1 MGVILNNTKTMKV
14 QTLKKLSIIS
24 VILLVFV
31 LPLISL
37 YYPEDAW
44 CFSSRMFFGIRTFM
58 VRIAL
63 AIWLFTLGLIIGKTK
78 GSNTSKVA
86 IIALIFVCIIIC
98 DFQYIKDKV
107 GIYYDRHR
115 DAIYEMFIFRLLTF
129 LYALIPLVIGIFV
142 SGRARKLSGSK
153 LLSYGWVWPLL
164 LMVGCC
170 VTEWFYFRDEI
181 YAMIFSAVAIF
192 PLIGTIL
199 AIYSVASGDAFNKY
213 LEKHNKIFGFLAY
226 LYPSAICV
234 YLFKIY
240 SNPIFIL
247 FYLGAMWLIYKYV
260 GQGTH
265 TK

>member
-1 MGVILNNTKTMKV
+1 MKR
-14 QTLKKLSIIS
+14 QPLMNLSIIS

-31 LPLISL
+31 LPLITL
-37 YYPEDAW
+37 YHPEDAW

-98 DFQYIKDKV
+98 DFQYIIDKI
-107 GIYYDRHR
+107 GIYYDRYR
-115 DAIYEMFIFRLLTF
+115 DAISEMLIFRLLTF

-170 VTEWFYFRDEI
+170 VSEWFYSRDEI
-181 YAMIFSAVAIF
+181 YAMIFSAVTIF
-192 PLIGTIL
+192 PLIGTVLVAYKL
-199 AIYSVASGDAFNKY
+199 AAGDAFNKY

-240 SNPIFIL
+240 SIPILVL
-247 FYLGAMWLIYKYV
+247 FYIGIIWLVYKYI
-260 GQGTH
+260 G
-265 TK
+265 KIKISYERKY